1 MSRAHM
7 LSLALLCFALT
18 PVVAQTP
25 AQYATGVDW
34 ECSLA
39 EAPETVLLG
48 AASMASSGGNIYI
61 LQGNTLRKLTPDL
74 QEVAAVQLPDL
85 PEALAN
91 LQNSRLNLACG
102 LGSELVPTSTSG
114 ITPMQCSQQDVVQG
128 LHEAHTMRT
137 MATAQVTADAFGV
150 YVLRGGRLTV
160 YDTSLRELRN
170 TPITQTLTADAK
182 SCPICVSVM
191 SNAVLMDQC
200 LYRGLRQGIALPVQT
215 TVGFVQPVT
224 GLSRSSGTMQGT
236 YGGVTTGPTGTWSS
250 GVSSTETPY
259 MSEQRMLPAG
269 TGTLHA
275 GTATTSGGVTTGP
288 GTRTTPSTTGTA
300 RTGPYTPMDTSGAVG
315 TSSWGVTPGGTF
327 GGTAS
332 GGVRGTYESA
342 PSTSGGG
349 VITPGSYGTVDSDF
363 MSGNGP
369 YFTDEAPLI
378 TFASDRASAR
388 SGLNQTAGTTG
399 GVRRGVS
406 SGARPSTAGT
416 FDTGSFAGPGTATSA
431 GRPSAWGTRFGTG
444 AGVGTPTGFGTST
457 GAGTTRNVTLSRGAG
472 TTTQAAFQQM
482 GALLSDSVRQNALAG
497 TVATVTTTPGFA
509 ETTSGRINVPSGAV
523 VSPSGLVVTPAGV
536 VIGPTGIMGSNQA
549 TSRTTSLSPTLG
561 VVPVPDSRNLVTTLP
576 GTLSGPDG
584 TIPLSVG
591 TVITANGTVITPNG
605 TVIGPEG
612 GISNP
617 GVSNFT
623 SNAATTT
630 TFGTGIYAPVAAPY
644 WTTGMG
650 FTEAGLGSLA
660 QPTLTRPIDEEP
672 YLEGNVTYI
681 PQQVQAPV
689 PAPVPT
695 GYTAQVL
702 TPLSMQQPVYVQQ
715 PVYAQPPVY
724 VQQPTY
730 YQQPT
735 YWQQPTAF
743 QQPTAQQQPTG
754 MGWTQPAVAPQQWNG
769 FQPLN
774 GQQTTVSQQNGTGS
788 QQQAEPVTSSVERV
802 ETQAQVPPQAPAM
815 RTVSLNE
822 CASRFAWMYNVS
834 LQEGVMMPIAVRNI
848 IDGCVQLG
856 YAGDE
861 SGPQRLHVI
870 VLRPDGGPDTSAKI
884 SAFAYPKT
892 NVDAGRKLEFEGNG
906 PGKFFAGFN
915 PGECDGDT
923 VAVRVKRPGMREQV
937 VYFSLTQPE
946 IAPTSMIPGGSTV
959 YQTSVGSSAAQP
971 CYGGVCVN
979 CQGQLTTPASQTM
992 EAPFNGQTPTS
1003 QTTPAPFNGQ
1013 TGVGGPRVTP
1023 SGMSRETPASFQ
1035 TTSDTC
1041 PTCTQK
1047 LSPQG
1052 SSTVQTGTSLST
1064 QGSDFR

>member
-1 MSRAHM
+1 M

-48 AASMASSGGNIYI
+48 AASVASSGGNIYI
-61 LQGNTLRKLTPDL
+61 LQGNTLRKLTSDL

-91 LQNSRLNLACG
+91 LQNSRLNLVCG
-102 LGSELVPTSTSG
+102 LGSELVPASTSG
-114 ITPMQCSQQDVVQG
+114 ITPMQCSQQDAVQG

-137 MATAQVTADAFGV
+137 LATAQVTADALGV

-160 YDTSLRELRN
+160 YDTNLRELRN
-170 TPITQTLTADAK
+170 TPITQTLTAEAT
-182 SCPICVSVM
+182 SCPVCTSVM

-224 GLSRSSGTMQGT
+224 GLSRSSATMQGA
-236 YGGVTTGPTGTWSS
+236 YGGVTIGPTGTWSS

-259 MSEQRMLPAG
+259 MSEQRMVPAG
-269 TGTLHA
+269 AGTLHA
-275 GTATTSGGVTTGP
+275 GTAVTSGGVTTGP
-288 GTRTTPSTTGTA
+288 GSRTTPSTTGTA
-300 RTGPYTPMDTSGAVG
+300 RTGPYVPLDTSGAVG
-315 TSSWGVTPGGTF
+315 TSSWGVAPGGTF

-349 VITPGSYGTVDSDF
+349 GVITPGGYSTVDSDF
-363 MSGNGP
+363 MSGSGP

-388 SGLNQTAGTTG
+388 SGLNQTTGTTG

-457 GAGTTRNVTLSRGAG
+457 GAGTNRNVILNRGAG

-482 GALLSDSVRQNALAG
+482 GALLNDSVRQNTLAG
-497 TVATVTTTPGFA
+497 TIATVTVTPGFA

-523 VSPSGLVVTPAGV
+523 VSPSGLVVTPAGI
-536 VIGPTGIMGSNQA
+536 VIGPTGIMGSNQQG
-549 TSRTTSLSPTLG
+549 SRTTSLSPTLG

-591 TVITANGTVITPNG
+591 TIITANGTVITPNG
-605 TVIGPEG
+605 TVVGPDG
-612 GISNP
+612 GITNP
-617 GVSNFT
+617 GLANFT

-630 TFGTGIYAPVAAPY
+630 TFGTGVYAPVAAPY

-650 FTEAGLGSLA
+650 FTEAGLGSLT
-660 QPTLTRPIDEEP
+660 QPMLTQPIEEEP
-672 YLEGNVTYI
+672 YLEGNITYI
-681 PQQVQAPV
+681 PQQVQAPI
-689 PAPVPT
+689 PAPVPS

-724 VQQPTY
+724 VQQPAY

-735 YWQQPTAF
+735 VYQQPTAYQQPMYWQQPTAV
-743 QQPTAQQQPTG
+743 QQPASTRQSTG
-754 MGWTQPAVAPQQWNG
+754 MGWTQPAA
-769 FQPLN
+769 QP
-774 GQQTTVSQQNGTGS
+774 QTTWQQPAS
-788 QQQAEPVTSSVERV
+788 VQRIEEPEPQPKVVTPQEQVQP
-802 ETQAQVPPQAPAM
+802 QAQVTPQMQVTPQAPVT
-815 RTVSLNE
+815 RPVSLNE
-822 CASRFAWMYNVS
+822 CASRFAWMYNAS
-834 LQEGVMMPIAVRNI
+834 LQEGVMLPIAVRNI

-856 YAGDE
+856 YAGDD
-861 SGPQRLHVI
+861 SGPQRLHII
-870 VLRPDGGPDTSAKI
+870 VLRPDGGPDTTAKI

-915 PGECDGDT
+915 PSECDGDT

-937 VYFSLTQPE
+937 VYFSLTHPE
-946 IAPTSMIPGGSTV
+946 IAATSMIPGGSTV

-979 CQGQLTTPASQTM
+979 CQGQLTTPASQPM
-992 EAPFNGQTPTS
+992 E
-1003 QTTPAPFNGQ
+1003 APFNGQ
-1013 TGVGGPRVTP
+1013 TGVGGPRATP
-1023 SGMSRETPASFQ
+1023 SGLSHETPASFQ

-1052 SSTVQTGTSLST
+1052 GSTVQTGTSLT
-1064 QGSDFR
+1064 TPGSDFR